1 MEPVNLIYLVFQ
13 EVKHESTTL
22 IKCFTLPY
30 DACGYAFML
39 NEANNLSDVKY
50 RAVAYELF

>member
-22 IKCFTLPY
+22 RKCFTLPY